1 VRFLRHKAF
10 GRYFVDFYCA
20 RAKLVIE
27 LDGEVHDTIEAQAY
41 DAVRTETLEARIA
54 RQVLSYEQDS
64 RGLRVL
70 RFRNEMVLEELPEVV
85 KKIKEIICTQPVW
98 HVIFF
103 GFCFRIQSN
112 TANGLNRLT
121 IPCKSCFSSI
131 CRNSST
137 VNGGCF
143 ID

>member
-1 VRFLRHKAF
+1 
-10 GRYFVDFYCA
+10 
-20 RAKLVIE
+20 VIE

-85 KKIKEIICTQPVW
+85 KKIKEIICTQPV
-98 HVIFF
+98 
-103 GFCFRIQSN
+103 
-112 TANGLNRLT
+112 
-121 IPCKSCFSSI
+121 
-131 CRNSST
+131 
-137 VNGGCF
+137 
-143 ID
+143 